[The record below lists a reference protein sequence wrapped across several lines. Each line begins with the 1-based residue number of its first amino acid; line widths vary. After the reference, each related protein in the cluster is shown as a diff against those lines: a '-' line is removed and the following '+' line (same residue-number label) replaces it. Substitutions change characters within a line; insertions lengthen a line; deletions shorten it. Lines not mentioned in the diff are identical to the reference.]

1 MAARTGSGGSRR
13 CLRDGCRAWAMR
25 GGLFCRAHREWSSEL
40 DGIDDLA
47 ETDVQDEPSV
57 RATRTATFAGQ
68 VREGRL
74 DAAVEEAVR
83 SAIVACGAELSLGA
97 EIGALRLVLQRV
109 IAVDALESDPKDL
122 AVTMTRLVDSITRT
136 IRLQRTLSGGQADT
150 IADAVTTVLLE
161 LGLGGDA

>member
-1 MAARTGSGGSRR
+1 MAAGSGGSRR
-13 CLRDGCRAWAMR
+13 CLREGCRAWAMR
-25 GGLFCRAHREWSSEL
+25 GGLFCRAHRERSNKPDDIDEPTEL
-40 DGIDDLA
+40 N
-47 ETDVQDEPSV
+47 VRDEPSARV
-57 RATRTATFAGQ
+57 TRTTAFAGQ

-74 DAAVEEAVR
+74 DAAIEEAVR
-83 SAIVACGAELSLGA
+83 AAIAACGADLSLGA

-109 IAVDALESDPKDL
+109 VAVDALESDPKEL

-136 IRLQRTLSGGQADT
+136 IRLQRTLSGGRADA